1 MHFNDNK
8 EPHHTFVLPELAVA
22 GDKKR
27 KITYHKSQLKTEL
40 EKRTRDS
47 RSGA

>member
-1 MHFNDNK
+1 MHLN
-8 EPHHTFVLPELAVA
+8 PHQQPPHTFVLPELAVS

-40 EKRTRDS
+40 EKRTTR
-47 RSGA
+47 